1 MSPPP
6 HPPET
11 PEDADPANALA
22 PARARPGEAK
32 ARSTT
37 KGDVPP
43 ALLDRYLVERDRQ
56 GRAER
61 FFRDHRTPEPA
72 FRDTGRTLTTTRA
85 YPDTIADMLKVAQHR
100 GWTRLTVRG
109 DDAFRRDVWIQAQSL
124 GLEVAGYRPRERDRQ
139 AAGERSP
146 EPALRRDSRPDLQAR
161 LRMASTV
168 VRALVADPEMQ
179 ARLIAHAQQRAEAL
193 LQRRNDSPVRRPADR
208 SRDHRDRS

>member
-1 MSPPP
+1 MNPTADPR
-6 HPPET
+6 ET
-11 PEDADPANALA
+11 PRAPDPANAVA
-22 PARARPGEAK
+22 PARARSGEAK

-37 KGDVPP
+37 KGDVPVS
-43 ALLDRYLVERDRQ
+43 LLDRYLVERDRQ

-72 FRDTGRTLTTTRA
+72 FRDTGRSLVTMRT

-109 DDAFRRDVWIQAQSL
+109 DEAFRRDVWIQAQSL

-139 AAGERSP
+139 AAGEPSP
-146 EPALRRDSRPDLQAR
+146 KPARQREDRPDLQAR

-179 ARLIAHAQQRAEAL
+179 ARLLAHAQERATAL
-193 LQRRNDSPVRRPADR
+193 LVRRNDDRAQRPADR
-208 SRDHRDRS
+208 TRERQNRL